1 LLEVLRQFATV
12 AAVAAKEMSIPF
24 LAGNREAVTGLDDHG
39 SFLTPPMAWGN
50 AARDNFLEIQNRKLR
65 LTDWPGFTQANGR
78 TMVDRQV
85 A

>member
-12 AAVAAKEMSIPF
+12 AAVAAKEMSVPF

-50 AARDNFLEIQNRKLR
+50 AARALFLEIQNPKLR
-65 LTDWPGFTQANGR
+65 LTDWPGFTRAN
-78 TMVDRQV
+78 DR
-85 A
+85 ATANR